1 MNAIKAFV
9 HRLFV
14 PKKRPTEGVRV
25 LLFAAGV
32 YVLLLIWAIVFK
44 FSFISKI
51 NINSSM
57 SLGERFFNGF
67 RLFDFFLESNPW
79 RLIRGLLIAIL
90 NILVFVPWG
99 IYASFFYGRKGA
111 IGFACV
117 FSCMVE
123 CIQLFAS
130 FGVFSFEDI
139 TLNTLGAFLGV
150 LLYEKYVCRISQP
163 TTQKINQWTV
173 RIGGTISVVAYLNTA
188 VAMIL
193 YFL

>member
-1 MNAIKAFV
+1 MNAIKAFL

-44 FSFISKI
+44 FSFISEI

-99 IYASFFYGRKGA
+99 IYASFFYGRKRA

-173 RIGGTISVVAYLNTA
+173 RIGGPISVVAYLNTA

>member
-1 MNAIKAFV
+1 MNAIKAFL

-99 IYASFFYGRKGA
+99 IYASFFYGRKRA

>member
-1 MNAIKAFV
+1 MNAIKAFL
-9 HRLFV
+9 HRLFL

-44 FSFISKI
+44 FSFISEI

-99 IYASFFYGRKGA
+99 IYASFFYGRKRA

-173 RIGGTISVVAYLNTA
+173 RIGGPISVVAYLNTA

>member
-44 FSFISKI
+44 FSFISEI

-99 IYASFFYGRKGA
+99 IYASFFYGRKRA

-173 RIGGTISVVAYLNTA
+173 RIGGPISVVAYLNTA